1 VDMVADGQFVWM
13 IMQEQDRQVLYRW
26 DVKASALEEPVPA
39 VGPLYTAQSPDQEG
53 LAECR
58 ALADGYDS
66 DYGVRIRI
74 WEDAVKQT
82 GGYLA
87 TAEHQP
93 AVLQRMLTQLEPVLR
108 QFPQDFLRRTVRTGW
123 IRICLVRTVDSPRGW
138 VQFWANGDFYVLIGS
153 DTDAGQAF
161 LDAVWYSID
170 SRVIG
175 NSRKYDAWKDQNPDG
190 FVYGTTQWDPALL
203 EGEDPA
209 FVSSEALAS
218 PAEDRRQMFL
228 AAMTEGNEALFAGEI
243 LQSKLRLLCAG
254 VREAYSLNTKQEIF
268 PWERYLTEPMV
279 KIDG

>member
-1 VDMVADGQFVWM
+1 
-13 IMQEQDRQVLYRW
+13 
-26 DVKASALEEPVPA
+26 
-39 VGPLYTAQSPDQEG
+39 
-53 LAECR
+53 
-58 ALADGYDS
+58 
-66 DYGVRIRI
+66 
-74 WEDAVKQT
+74 
-82 GGYLA
+82 
-87 TAEHQP
+87 
-93 AVLQRMLTQLEPVLR
+93 VLR